1 MIRRAMAGTLG
12 LIFSWRRIKENAAL
26 GLHSHPQAR
35 QWKNILF
42 HSDGRGLRGTVL
54 AAVHE
59 CPLFSRMGP
68 KDTTY
73 AVAAEPAPSTF
84 YSGSAACC
92 FYYEAFAEKVPVC
105 APCHAQGSRRR
116 ERCGR
121 NVLRYYSSSTL
132 PFLEAAAGRADTMR
146 AYVAKIYLCISSA
159 LCPLVSQ
166 GGPLANGCS
175 RCPR

>member
-68 KDTTY
+68 KHTTY
-73 AVAAEPAPSTF
+73 AVAAGPAPSTF
-84 YSGSAACC
+84 YSGSAACWS
-92 FYYEAFAEKVPVC
+92 YYVVFGSVPVS
-105 APCHAQGSRRR
+105 APCPRRR

-121 NVLRYYSSSTL
+121 ARTL
-132 PFLEAAAGRADTMR
+132 PFLRFLLEAAAGSTGRADTMR